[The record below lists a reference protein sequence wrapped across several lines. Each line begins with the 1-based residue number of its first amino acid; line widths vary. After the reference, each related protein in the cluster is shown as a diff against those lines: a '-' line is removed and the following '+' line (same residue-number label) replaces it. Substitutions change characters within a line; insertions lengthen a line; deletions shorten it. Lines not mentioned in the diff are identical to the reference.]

1 MNDVTTPSQSRRQLG
16 SFALG
21 VVCFGPSLALF
32 LWAIIHYY
40 DETVLLI
47 PITIAIGFLIIR
59 GVAKRLPA
67 PPAKPASQLSDAA
80 TRRETAHTGSA
91 SSRAPAK
98 SRSSSGIINPAL
110 SVSALMIVAIL
121 GYSHLQRHDPNE
133 HGALPLG
140 FQAILVAIAV
150 GALGWLS
157 YRLIRAK

>member
-1 MNDVTTPSQSRRQLG
+1 MNDVTTPSRSHRQIG
-16 SFALG
+16 SLALA

-32 LWAIIHYY
+32 LWAIVHYY
-40 DETVLLI
+40 DETALLI

-59 GVAKRLPA
+59 GVAKRLPE
-67 PPAKPASQLSDAA
+67 PPAKPAAQVNDAA
-80 TRRETAHTGSA
+80 MTGGTTSA
-91 SSRAPAK
+91 DAVSPRASDKPR
-98 SRSSSGIINPAL
+98 SRSRILNPAL
-110 SVSALMIVAIL
+110 SVSALMIVAVL